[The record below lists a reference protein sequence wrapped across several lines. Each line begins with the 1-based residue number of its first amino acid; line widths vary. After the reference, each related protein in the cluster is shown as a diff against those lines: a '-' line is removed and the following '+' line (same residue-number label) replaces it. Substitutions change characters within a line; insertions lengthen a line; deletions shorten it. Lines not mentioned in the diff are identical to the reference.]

1 MQFQRAGYG
10 VGQGAHLLHAEAD
23 GTAAADAAQLL
34 GDDLDAIRL
43 RERTE
48 DAQVQRDQAAQRLRQ
63 RGDVAAS
70 LADVDEDLERP
81 VLIAVDG
88 DVDLA
93 LRRADVPRVTM
104 RYLRHRLDALLDG
117 DNWLKHQRLLL
128 WRWLSRLGWL
138 LRLLLLNMR
147 EDADAR
153 AVAHIGDAFAAQF
166 VGQAVE
172 LLHILDGVAIR
183 RVHRLADAGVGEA
196 LDGCLHAHMLF
207 VRQAVGGD
215 EVGGRWLV
223 GILVAPLLEQ
233 REIQDV
239 FARAVTAHHR
249 EVVHRLDARTDA
261 RQQAGRPGR
270 SLRQQHGIANA
281 LLPDLLLNMLRQLFD
296 KLSLHVL
303 LAIEPGKCPLLHRD
317 IRRSLIGRVADRG
330 IDALDDGKRFLTA
343 VGHLHL
349 QQRIGQSHRP
359 QPRAPRP
366 KLCLAVLLNEVF
378 GSVDDV
384 IQEAHRHLAHFRQP
398 LPVHLP
404 VFPKSGKIYCT

>member
-1 MQFQRAGYG
+1 MRPRLALAMSAAVAFATALFVDHRVVVALRAKVAGDAEMAQAERHGRHCFAVRVAVGRTGAFKCLAVGLQREACAVAGSVFLALLFQPVDMQFQRAGYG

-147 EDADAR
+147 EDAYAR

-207 VRQAVGGD
+207 RRQVVGGN

-223 GILVAPLLEQ
+223 GMLVAPLLE
-233 REIQDV
+233 
-239 FARAVTAHHR
+239 
-249 EVVHRLDARTDA
+249 
-261 RQQAGRPGR
+261 
-270 SLRQQHGIANA
+270 
-281 LLPDLLLNMLRQLFD
+281 
-296 KLSLHVL
+296 
-303 LAIEPGKCPLLHRD
+303 
-317 IRRSLIGRVADRG
+317 
-330 IDALDDGKRFLTA
+330 
-343 VGHLHL
+343 
-349 QQRIGQSHRP
+349 
-359 QPRAPRP
+359 
-366 KLCLAVLLNEVF
+366 
-378 GSVDDV
+378 
-384 IQEAHRHLAHFRQP
+384 
-398 LPVHLP
+398 
-404 VFPKSGKIYCT
+404 